1 MPFSNHLIFLFFRD
15 ELVLFHYSSK
25 YLEHTEASANTADCL
40 NALYRVLVA
49 SFDKTDADSLKA
61 AAEHLL
67 SKLGDPA
74 AVVVGSSPGDGK
86 VSLVATFSPSVVKK
100 GVQAGKLVGTIARM
114 CGGNGG
120 GRPNF
125 AQAGGRQPEKLEE
138 ALEKAREDIKSQ
150 LSK

>member
-1 MPFSNHLIFLFFRD
+1 MKSCHFTTVQSILGI
-15 ELVLFHYSSK
+15 Y
-25 YLEHTEASANTADCL
+25 TEASVNTADDCW

-67 SKLGDPA
+67 SKLGDLA
-74 AVVVGSSPGDGK
+74 ADVVGSSPGDGK

-138 ALEKAREDIKSQ
+138 ALEKARAGKT
-150 LSK
+150 